1 MVAQKVAQNG
11 SSKSSSIW

>member
-1 MVAQKVAQNG
+1 MVAQRVAQIG